1 MLDGPPVLLPDPGV
15 PPAARATGG
24 AAERSRV
31 ATSAQRLATAARH
44 LTPRRVG
51 TVRRAANRLAADMK
65 TLGGN
70 AFPRETRTLRTLLRA
85 LARYEHGRD
94 RRAAARTVQRSSRT
108 LAHLLQ

>member
-1 MLDGPPVLLPDPGV
+1 VLDGPPVLLPDPGV
-15 PPAARATGG
+15 PPAARATGV
-24 AAERSRV
+24 AERSRV

-51 TVRRAANRLAADMK
+51 TVRRAANRLATDMK

-70 AFPRETRTLRTLLRA
+70 AYPRETRTLRTLLRA

-108 LAHLLQ
+108 LARSLQ